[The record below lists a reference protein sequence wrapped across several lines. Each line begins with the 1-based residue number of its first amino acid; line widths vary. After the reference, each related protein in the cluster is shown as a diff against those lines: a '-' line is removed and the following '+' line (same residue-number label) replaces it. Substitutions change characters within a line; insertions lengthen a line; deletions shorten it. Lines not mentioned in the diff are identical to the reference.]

1 MNSETIQPHAES
13 ESALRICSL
22 LPSATEIAFALGL
35 QNRLKAVTHECDF
48 PPEAR
53 SLPAI
58 TSSLFEE
65 EDGSSDRIHQHV
77 SDAVHSGS
85 SIYRLDAEMLRQLQP
100 NLILTQELC
109 DVCAVSYRDVS
120 DAVRILEGDCRV
132 VSLEP
137 TTLEE
142 IVQTI
147 ETVGSLTGR
156 RARAS
161 ELSASLRRRIKDVE
175 ARTQAAA
182 DRPRVLA
189 LEWLDPPFVG
199 GHWVPEMIRRA
210 GGVDPFGAQG
220 RPSFQIEW
228 DRILRNPPD
237 VIVLMPCGFDLE
249 RTVRRSSD
257 LKAPAKWRNMS
268 AVQTNRIFAVDGS
281 SYFNRPGPRIV
292 DGLEILA
299 EILHPELFPQT
310 RRDSAWK
317 PLTVA

>member
-1 MNSETIQPHAES
+1 
-13 ESALRICSL
+13 
-22 LPSATEIAFALGL
+22 
-35 QNRLKAVTHECDF
+35 
-48 PPEAR
+48 
-53 SLPAI
+53 
-58 TSSLFEE
+58 
-65 EDGSSDRIHQHV
+65 
-77 SDAVHSGS
+77 
-85 SIYRLDAEMLRQLQP
+85 MLRQLQP

-120 DAVRILEGDCRV
+120 EAVRILEGDCRV

-299 EILHPELFPQT
+299 EILHPNLFPQT